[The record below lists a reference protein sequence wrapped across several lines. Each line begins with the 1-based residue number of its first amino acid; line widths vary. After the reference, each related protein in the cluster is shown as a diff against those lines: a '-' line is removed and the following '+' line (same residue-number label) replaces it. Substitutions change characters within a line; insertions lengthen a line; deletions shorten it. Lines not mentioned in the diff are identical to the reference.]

1 MRKYFLILLVAISAS
16 SAYAQTIDS
25 QWKGKKVAFIGDS
38 ITDPRQ
44 TDYQTVYW
52 QDLADLLGIEPLV
65 YAVSG
70 YQMWHIP
77 QLADRMIQE
86 QGKDVDAIIVFLG
99 TNDYNGSVPMGEWY
113 TTGNRTVNV
122 DGKMVTRRHREFL
135 FDENTYKGRINIGIK
150 LLKTEYPDAQII
162 FLTPIHR
169 AYANF
174 GEHNVQPDE
183 NYANGQ
189 GLFVESYVEAI
200 KEAGSLWAVPVI
212 DLNAIC
218 GLNPTLPEY
227 LKYFRNP
234 DTDQLHPN
242 SEGHLRMAL
251 AIAYQLLSYPL

>member
-1 MRKYFLILLVAISAS
+1 MRKYLFILLFAISAS
-16 SAYAQTIDS
+16 ASAQTIDS

-38 ITDPRQ
+38 ITDPGQ
-44 TDYQTVYW
+44 TEYQTVYW
-52 QDLADLLGIEPLV
+52 QNLAEILGIEPLV

-77 QLADRMIQE
+77 ELTGRLMKE
-86 QGKDVDAIIVFLG
+86 QGKDVDAILVFLG
-99 TNDYNGSVPMGEWY
+99 TNDYNSSTPMGEWY
-113 TTGNRTVNV
+113 TLEDRTVNV
-122 DGKMVTRRHREFL
+122 NGEMVTRHHRDFC
-135 FDENTYKGRINIGIK
+135 FDEKTYRGRINIGMK

-174 GEHNVQPDE
+174 GKHNVQPDE

-242 SEGHLRMAL
+242 SDGHLRMAL
-251 AIAYQLLSYPL
+251 AIAYQLLAYPL